1 MNDTIIN
8 ASLSAEE
15 VELLESLN
23 ENPKLLE
30 AIRKVMLIG
39 IQSNG
44 VAKAGIAYN
53 PMYNWAIQIATHKD
67 ATNEK
72 IGEITRAVSEG
83 INSLQLGFNELL
95 HFKRVEKRPKKENP
109 AS

>member
-1 MNDTIIN
+1 MNDTIKN
-8 ASLSAEE
+8 AALSNEE

-30 AIRKVMLIG
+30 AIRKVMLVG

-72 IGEITRAVSEG
+72 IGEITRAVAEG
-83 INSLQLGFNELL
+83 INSLQVAFNELL
-95 HFKRVEKRPKKENP
+95 HFKKVETKAKKENP
-109 AS
+109 AV

>member
-1 MNDTIIN
+1 MNETIKN

-30 AIRKVMLIG
+30 AIRKVLLIG

-44 VAKAGIAYN
+44 VAKGGIAYN

-72 IGEITRAVSEG
+72 IGEITRAVAEG

-95 HFKRVEKRPKKENP
+95 HFKRVEEKPKKENP
-109 AS
+109 AL

>member
-72 IGEITRAVSEG
+72 IGEITRAVAEG

-95 HFKRVEKRPKKENP
+95 HFKRVEEKTKKENP
-109 AS
+109 AL

>member
-1 MNDTIIN
+1 MNDTIKN

-72 IGEITRAVSEG
+72 IGEITRAVAEG

-95 HFKRVEKRPKKENP
+95 HFKRVEEKPKKENR
-109 AS
+109 AV